1 MQHVRCGSERQVTKE
16 ENSKQGWSVS
26 VCGEIRMSREAG
38 QTEHDFLLL
47 PVSPFS

>member
-1 MQHVRCGSERQVTKE
+1 MQHVRCGSERQVTRE

-26 VCGEIRMSREAG
+26 VCGEIRMSRVAG